1 MKGTANYRAVFYAVW
16 LRAAGYTPKEAA
28 RLVVERYP
36 AMRRQLRELLRREK
50 EANFEAMQERT
61 QEPIRNGARSAEMP
75 SKRLRERR

>member
-1 MKGTANYRAVFYAVW
+1 
-16 LRAAGYTPKEAA
+16 
-28 RLVVERYP
+28 
-36 AMRRQLRELLRREK
+36 MRRQLRELLRREK